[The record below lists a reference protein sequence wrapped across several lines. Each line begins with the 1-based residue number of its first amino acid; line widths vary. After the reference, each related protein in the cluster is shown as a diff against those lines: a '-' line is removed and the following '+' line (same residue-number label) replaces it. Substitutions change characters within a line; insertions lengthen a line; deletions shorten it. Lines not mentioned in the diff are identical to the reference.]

1 VVLSKIGRPVENEP
15 HLLYLQSLKAF
26 ILFSSAIRC
35 RQLTYLMA
43 RKNGPS
49 ILQEELYPPP
59 DQPVREEMDDA
70 RLRDLDVEQESPFL
84 RGQKRVPVRRG
95 SIPKKTASRL
105 TWVIAAV
112 CVLLLCGA
120 AYATLYNYGKH
131 SWRFRID
138 SSDDIEIAGLNN
150 VTHSQI
156 LEVLGGDIGRNI
168 FFVPLAERKTQLE
181 QIPWVE
187 TASVMRFV
195 PNRLK
200 VEIHE
205 RTPVAFAR
213 IGSKI
218 LLIDAGGALMDLPG
232 TGKAKFS
239 FPVILGASSG
249 EPLSTRAARMK
260 IYNELMGQLDSDGA
274 HYSHDISEVDLSDP
288 DDVKVMASDPQGAVL
303 VHLGSSNY
311 LDRYKIYV
319 SHVQEWH
326 QQFDQLESVDLRYD
340 RQIVVNPDLRGAAKP
355 APLTL
360 SATKAAVAAGVKP
373 VALIT
378 HISDHS
384 KAVGPV
390 MVPNKPAAKPA
401 SSLKT
406 SAKTPAKSA
415 AVKKWAAKK
424 KPVVKA
430 QAKAKPAVVQ
440 AAAKTKAPL
449 PMKPAAASSKKPSP
463 SIKSQEQ

>member
-1 VVLSKIGRPVENEP
+1 
-15 HLLYLQSLKAF
+15 
-26 ILFSSAIRC
+26 
-35 RQLTYLMA
+35 MA

-70 RLRDLDVEQESPFL
+70 RLLDLDVEQESPFL

-95 SIPKKTASRL
+95 SLPKKTVSWISWA
-105 TWVIAAV
+105 IAGV

-131 SWRFRID
+131 SWRFRIN
-138 SSDDIEIAGLNN
+138 SSDDIEIAGLHN

-200 VEIHE
+200 VEVHE

-218 LLIDAGGALMDLPG
+218 LLIDSGGALMDLPG
-232 TGKAKFS
+232 TGKTKFS
-239 FPVILGASSG
+239 FPVILGASSS

-260 IYNELMGQLDSDGA
+260 IYNELIGQLDSGGA
-274 HYSHDISEVDLSDP
+274 QYSHDISEVDLSDP
-288 DDVKVMASDPQGAVL
+288 DDVKVLASDPQGAVL

-319 SHVQEWH
+319 SHLQEWR
-326 QQFDQLESVDLRYD
+326 QQFDKLESVDLRYD
-340 RQIVVNPDLRGAAKP
+340 RQIVVNPDLRGMTKP

-360 SATKAAVAAGVKP
+360 PATKAAAAAGVKQ

-378 HISDHS
+378 HLPEHG
-384 KAVGPV
+384 KTVGPSPV
-390 MVPNKPAAKPA
+390 MNKLTAKPVSISKVSPA
-401 SSLKT
+401 RTPLKKAT
-406 SAKTPAKSA
+406 S
-415 AVKKWAAKK
+415 KKWVAKK
-424 KPVVKA
+424 KPVVRA
-430 QAKAKPAVVQ
+430 PEKPKPRVVQ
-440 AAAKTKAPL
+440 AATQTKVP
-449 PMKPAAASSKKPSP
+449 PITKPAAAANTSSKKPSP
-463 SIKSQEQ
+463 SIRSQEQ